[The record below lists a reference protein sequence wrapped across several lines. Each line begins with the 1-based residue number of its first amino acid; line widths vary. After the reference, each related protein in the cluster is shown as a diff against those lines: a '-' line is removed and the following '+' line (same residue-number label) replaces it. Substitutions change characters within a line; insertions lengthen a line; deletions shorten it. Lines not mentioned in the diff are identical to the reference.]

1 MADAPDLGSGVERR
15 ASSSLALGTTFHLHL
30 GPPVAALTEERRY
43 IQNNCETK
51 RGEISMRIGK
61 TLGAVG
67 VFLTAV
73 LILGTQEV
81 QAQRAELNWE
91 GRIDDRA
98 ELVIRGRS
106 VRVRTISG
114 QRNGQGSAY
123 WSRTLRGN
131 WRPGRANVNKREG
144 RGRVRIVQQ
153 PTRSNNYTTII
164 RIEDLRGGS
173 DNYRVRV
180 RWN

>member
-1 MADAPDLGSGVERR
+1 
-15 ASSSLALGTTFHLHL
+15 
-30 GPPVAALTEERRY
+30 
-43 IQNNCETK
+43 
-51 RGEISMRIGK
+51 MRIGK
-61 TLGAVG
+61 TLGILG
-67 VFLTAV
+67 FFLGAV
-73 LILGTQEV
+73 LILGADSV

-114 QRNGQGSAY
+114 QRNGQGRSY
-123 WSRTLRGN
+123 WSGNPRGGN
-131 WRPGRANVNKREG
+131 WRPGRVSVSKRDG
-144 RGRVRIVQQ
+144 RGRVRVVQQ
-153 PTRSNNYTTII
+153 PSRSNNFTTII
-164 RIEDLRGGS
+164 RIEDLKGGA